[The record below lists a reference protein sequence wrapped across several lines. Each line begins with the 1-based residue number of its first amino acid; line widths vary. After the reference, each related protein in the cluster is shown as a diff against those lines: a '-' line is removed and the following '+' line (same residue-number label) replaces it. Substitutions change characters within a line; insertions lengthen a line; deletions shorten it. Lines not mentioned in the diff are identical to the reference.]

1 MVDKVGLSLDEII
14 KHNRK
19 SNKKTAATRGRGG
32 KKRGGGRG
40 SSRSAAASRG
50 GKGDAS
56 TLNRSRG
63 ARRGRGSTRGGRG
76 GRPTEKIGGRVIG
89 GGVQQRKSTRG
100 ARPARAARGGRG
112 RGAPTNSITR
122 GGARSKS
129 AIKPAPKSKPGK
141 LMINNLHFNVT
152 DSDMMEL
159 FSKFGRVR
167 QASVHYNSMGKSVG
181 TAEVT
186 FENADHA
193 VKAMQ
198 EYNNVP
204 LDKRPMKICLIGN
217 QNQIVTIDQRLGP
230 KPKSA
235 AKSPA
240 ATPSKR
246 GGQQKRGS
254 GRGATGRGRGR
265 GRGRGG
271 GRGTP
276 QEKLSAEE
284 LDKQLDD
291 YISNAEK

>member
-14 KHNRK
+14 KHNK
-19 SNKKTAATRGRGG
+19 KTNKKTAAATRGRGG
-32 KKRGGGRG
+32 KKRGGIRG
-40 SSRSAAASRG
+40 SSRTTMASRG
-50 GKGDAS
+50 GKGDALS
-56 TLNRSRG
+56 QTKSRG
-63 ARRGRGSTRGGRG
+63 IRRGRGSTRGSRG
-76 GRPTEKIGGRVIG
+76 GRASEKIGGRVIG

-100 ARPARAARGGRG
+100 ARGARIGRG
-112 RGAPTNSITR
+112 RGASTNSITR
-122 GGARSKS
+122 GGARSKGTG
-129 AIKPAPKSKPGK
+129 KPAPKSKPGK

-181 TAEVT
+181 TAEVI
-186 FENADHA
+186 FDNVDHA

-217 QNQIVTIDQRLGP
+217 QNQVVTIDQRLGP
-230 KPKSA
+230 KPKPP

-240 ATPSKR
+240 PTPSKR
-246 GGQQKRGS
+246 GGNQKRGS

-265 GRGRGG
+265 GKGRGG
-271 GRGTP
+271 GRGAP